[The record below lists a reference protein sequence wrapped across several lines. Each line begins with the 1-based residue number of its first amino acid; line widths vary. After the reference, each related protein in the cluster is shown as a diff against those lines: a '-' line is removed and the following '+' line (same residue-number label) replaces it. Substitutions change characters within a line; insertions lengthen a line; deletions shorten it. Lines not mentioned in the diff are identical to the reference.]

1 MELSN
6 NYSSI
11 FTGLSNYF
19 TLTQRSY
26 AGLRIFKLKKV
37 KKVRDNNLTST
48 GYGRLC
54 LKSSLPVV
62 ERNI

>member
-26 AGLRIFKLKKV
+26 AGWRNFYLKKM
-37 KKVRDNNLTST
+37 KKVLSNNLTST

-54 LKSSLPVV
+54 VADSLPQTGTT
-62 ERNI
+62 E

>member
-26 AGLRIFKLKKV
+26 AGWRNFYLKKI
-37 KKVRDNNLTST
+37 KKVCSNNLTST
-48 GYGRLC
+48 GYGRLDVYQAI
-54 LKSSLPVV
+54 LNM
-62 ERNI
+62 RNL

>member
-26 AGLRIFKLKKV
+26 AGWQKFLFKKN
-37 KKVRDNNLTST
+37 KKVRSNNLTST
-48 GYGRLC
+48 GYGKMNVYDALM
-54 LKSSLPVV
+54 KFYGV
-62 ERNI
+62 

>member
-26 AGLRIFKLKKV
+26 AGWRNFYLKKM
-37 KKVRDNNLTST
+37 KKVLSNNLTST
-48 GYGRLC
+48 GYGTLNLYQTFEQLR
-54 LKSSLPVV
+54 
-62 ERNI
+62 RT

>member
-26 AGLRIFKLKKV
+26 AGWRNFYLKN
-37 KKVRDNNLTST
+37 KKVRSNNLTST
-48 GYGRLC
+48 GWGALC
-54 LKSSLPVV
+54 VAESIPMG
-62 ERNI
+62 

>member
-6 NYSSI
+6 NYSSF

-19 TLTQRSY
+19 TSTQRSY
-26 AGLRIFKLKKV
+26 AGLRIFKLKKI

-48 GYGRLC
+48 GYGALDIAGTFAV
-54 LKSSLPVV
+54 LAGV
-62 ERNI
+62 

>member
-26 AGLRIFKLKKV
+26 AGWRNFYLKKI
-37 KKVRDNNLTST
+37 KKVRRNNLTST
-48 GYGRLC
+48 GYGKMNVYDALM
-54 LKSSLPVV
+54 KFYGV
-62 ERNI
+62 

>member
-26 AGLRIFKLKKV
+26 AGLRNFYLKN
-37 KKVRDNNLTST
+37 KKVRSNNLTST
-48 GYGRLC
+48 GYGKMNVYDALM
-54 LKSSLPVV
+54 KFYGV
-62 ERNI
+62 

>member
-26 AGLRIFKLKKV
+26 AGWRNFYLKKI
-37 KKVRDNNLTST
+37 KKVRSNNLTST

-54 LKSSLPVV
+54 VADSLPQTGTT
-62 ERNI
+62 E